1 MCEVRTDLDKPCLN
15 TEAQRLTQ
23 EGKTTN
29 DERHDMQDELNANEH
44 ERDAITS
51 ESERQST
58 NVQSPEISE
67 AMRSR
72 VESVVEKKRRDGKP
86 IGVKEKEPR
95 MTAKMRCFAS
105 CVAQGM
111 SAREAYVK
119 AYDTSRMSDA
129 SVIAEANKLMRDP
142 RISKLME
149 GVWEAVEQNIIDD
162 AIATRRKIMGDLIK
176 HADDTKARLSDRLK
190 SLELMGRAIGMFTDK
205 TETKTEVVDAE
216 QLKRELDEHV
226 NKFMTIRKAVH

>member
-1 MCEVRTDLDKPCLN
+1 MDDNTMNHDAIN
-15 TEAQRLTQ
+15 TESEHASKNA
-23 EGKTTN
+23 EG
-29 DERHDMQDELNANEH
+29 LG
-44 ERDAITS
+44 
-51 ESERQST
+51 
-58 NVQSPEISE
+58 ISE

-72 VESVVEKKRRDGKP
+72 VDSVVEKKRRDGKP
-86 IGVKEKEPR
+86 IGVKDKTPR
-95 MTAKMRCFAS
+95 MTARMRSFAS

-119 AYDTSRMSDA
+119 AYNTSRMSDA

-142 RISKLME
+142 RISMLME

-162 AIATRRKIMGDLIK
+162 AIATRRKIMGDLVK
-176 HADDTKARLSDRLK
+176 HADDTKAKLSDRLK

-205 TETKTEVVDAE
+205 TETKVEEVSAE

-226 NKFMTIRKAVH
+226 SKFLATRKAVH